1 MEKSETFVIHILQ
14 GMDCMSISAFS
25 LEAVKLLP
33 LYTYILTFVD
43 ITEYLTVKYFSF
55 RVYIDCLSC
64 SIWEESRNTLLSLLL
79 LAYTGY
85 PLVEYALI
93 ACCCYCIGSFFC
105 MNLLCGYIVFFL
117 GFQYRKSEC
126 IGYTSQTLTC
136 LLCPLL
142 LSLSA
147 APLLCRPYAAGLD
160 HFLFWHSQL
169 ARTRKWLTRA
179 SDVVQ
184 I

>member
-14 GMDCMSISAFS
+14 GMDCMSICAFS

-105 MNLLCGYIVFFL
+105 MNLLRGYIVFFWAFNIEKVSVL
-117 GFQYRKSEC
+117 V
-126 IGYTSQTLTC
+126 TLVKHSHASS
-136 LLCPLL
+136 PP
-142 LSLSA
+142 SFS
-147 APLLCRPYAAGLD
+147 PCRPRPFYAAHMLLAWTIFCFGI
-160 HFLFWHSQL
+160 HSW
-169 ARTRKWLTRA
+169 RGHGNG
-179 SDVVQ
+179 
-184 I
+184 